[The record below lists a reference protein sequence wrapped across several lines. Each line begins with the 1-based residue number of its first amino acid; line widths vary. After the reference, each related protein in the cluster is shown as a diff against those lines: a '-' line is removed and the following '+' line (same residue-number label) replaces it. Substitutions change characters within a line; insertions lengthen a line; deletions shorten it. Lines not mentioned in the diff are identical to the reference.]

1 MQQNDIYYPQMVKF
15 VLAREGGYVNDPTD
29 KGGETNKGITHAT
42 YDSYRRLKGLPK
54 QSVKYMTDEEMHE
67 IYYNN
72 YYKASGADKIEN
84 PRLAMYVFD
93 TAVNMGVSVAKDLY
107 KKSNDDL
114 DKFEQLRRNKYE
126 AYVRSD
132 PTQKKYIQGWNN
144 RVTHVKDFSANT
156 LPQER
161 SIPFQL
167 GVEMDVDKDGNVIY
181 YYDMDD
187 YKNME
192 RDDFK
197 RNFPKI
203 YEQSKYQLFH
213 SQGNKQTGGASSILG
228 ASCAGTYKVSG
239 YVRSDGVK
247 VSSYERTCGAKHLG
261 VQSASDKYRGLRI
274 DQMTDSEINELLE
287 ELI

>member
-42 YDSYRRLKGLPK
+42 YDSYRRSKGLPK

-84 PRLAMYVFD
+84 PRLTMHVFD
-93 TAVNMGVSVAKDLY
+93 TAVNIGGSVAKDLY

-114 DKFEQLRRNKYE
+114 NKFEQLRRNKYE
-126 AYVRSD
+126 AYVKSN
-132 PTQKKYIQGWNN
+132 PTQKKYIQGCNN

-161 SIPFQL
+161 SVPFQL
-167 GVEMDVDKDGNVIY
+167 GVEMEVDENGNVIY

-192 RDDFK
+192 KEDFK

-213 SQGNKQTGGASSILG
+213 PQGKQTGSAANIHGS
-228 ASCAGTYKVSG
+228 SCAGTYKVSG
-239 YVRSDGVK
+239 YVRSDGIK

-261 VQSASDKYRGLRI
+261 AQRASDKYRGLRL
-274 DQMTDSEINELLE
+274 DQMTHSEMNELLD

>member
-42 YDSYRRLKGLPK
+42 YDSYRRSKGLPK

-126 AYVRSD
+126 AYVKSD

-161 SIPFQL
+161 SVPFQL
-167 GVEMDVDKDGNVIY
+167 GVEMEVDPNGNVIY

-192 RDDFK
+192 REDFK

-213 SQGNKQTGGASSILG
+213 PQGRQTGGAANIHNSS
-228 ASCAGTYKVSG
+228 CVGTYKVSG

-261 VQSASDKYRGLRI
+261 AQSASDKYRGLRI
-274 DQMTDSEINELLE
+274 DQMTHSEIDELLE

>member
-15 VLAREGGYVNDPTD
+15 VLAREGGYVNDPDD
-29 KGGETNKGITHAT
+29 KGGETNKGFTHTT
-42 YDSYRRLKGLPK
+42 YDSYRRSKDLPT

-107 KKSNDDL
+107 KKSDDNL
-114 DKFEQLRRNKYE
+114 DKFEQLRRDKYE
-126 AYVRSD
+126 AYVKSD

-144 RVTHVKDFSANT
+144 KVTHVKDFSANT

-161 SIPFQL
+161 EVPFQL
-167 GVEMDVDKDGNVIY
+167 GVEMDVDENGNVIY

-187 YKNME
+187 YKNMDRE
-192 RDDFK
+192 DFK

-203 YEQSKYQLFH
+203 YEQSKYQIFH
-213 SQGNKQTGGASSILG
+213 PDGRPTGGAAGIHDSN
-228 ASCAGTYKVSG
+228 CAGTYKVSG

-247 VSSYERTCGAKHLG
+247 VSSYERSCGAKHLG
-261 VQSASDKYRGLRI
+261 SQSASDKYRGLRF
-274 DQMTDSEINELLE
+274 DQMTNSEVNELLD

>member
-1 MQQNDIYYPQMVKF
+1 M
-15 VLAREGGYVNDPTD
+15 
-29 KGGETNKGITHAT
+29 
-42 YDSYRRLKGLPK
+42 
-54 QSVKYMTDEEMHE
+54 
-67 IYYNN
+67 
-72 YYKASGADKIEN
+72 
-84 PRLAMYVFD
+84 
-93 TAVNMGVSVAKDLY
+93 
-107 KKSNDDL
+107 
-114 DKFEQLRRNKYE
+114 DKFEQLRRDKYE
-126 AYVRSD
+126 AYVKSD

-161 SIPFQL
+161 TVPFQL
-167 GVEMDVDKDGNVIY
+167 GVEMDVDQDGNVMY

-187 YKNME
+187 YRNME
-192 RDDFK
+192 REDFK

-213 SQGNKQTGGASSILG
+213 PQGHPTGSAAGIQGSG
-228 ASCAGTYKVSG
+228 CAGTYKISG

-261 VQSASDKYRGLRI
+261 PQSASDKYRGLRFE
-274 DQMTDSEINELLE
+274 QMSSSEVNELLD

>member
-1 MQQNDIYYPQMVKF
+1 MQKNDIYYPQMLKF
-15 VLAREGGYVNDPTD
+15 ILAREGGYVNHPND
-29 KGGETNKGITHAT
+29 KGGETNKSITHTT
-42 YDSYRRLKGLPK
+42 YNSYRRSKGLPI
-54 QSVKYMTDEEMHE
+54 QSVKNISDKEMQD

-72 YYKASGADKIEN
+72 YYKASGANEIEN

-107 KKSNDDL
+107 KKSGDNL
-114 DKFEQLRRNKYE
+114 SKFETLRREKYE
-126 AYVRSD
+126 SYANYD
-132 PTQKKYIQGWNN
+132 ETQKTFLKGWNN
-144 RVTHVKDFSANT
+144 RVTHVKDFSETT
-156 LPQER
+156 LPETR
-161 SIPFQL
+161 TLPYQL
-167 GVEMDVDKDGNVIY
+167 GIEMNVDKDGNVIY

-187 YKNME
+187 YRNMN

-203 YEQSKYQLFH
+203 YQQTIN
-213 SQGNKQTGGASSILG
+213 QIGRPTGGAASVSSG
-228 ASCAGTYKVSG
+228 CAGTYKVSG

-261 VQSASDKYRGLRI
+261 PQSASDKYRGLGF
-274 DQMTDSEINELLE
+274 DKMTESEMNELLD

>member
-15 VLAREGGYVNDPTD
+15 VLAREGGYVNDPND

-42 YDSYRRLKGLPK
+42 YDSYRRSKGLPK

-107 KKSNDDL
+107 QKSDDNL
-114 DKFEQLRRNKYE
+114 DKFEQLRRDKYE
-126 AYVRSD
+126 AFVKSD
-132 PTQKKYIQGWNN
+132 PTQKRYIQGWNN

-161 SIPFQL
+161 TVPFQL
-167 GVEMDVDKDGNVIY
+167 GVEMDVDQDGNVMY

-187 YKNME
+187 YRNME
-192 RDDFK
+192 REDFK

-203 YEQSKYQLFH
+203 YQQSKYQIFH
-213 SQGNKQTGGASSILG
+213 PKENITGGAAEIQRTN
-228 ASCAGTYKVSG
+228 CAGRYRVSG

-261 VQSASDKYRGLRI
+261 SQTACDKYRGLKLE
-274 DQMTDSEINELLE
+274 QMTDSEINELLDE
-287 ELI
+287 MI

>member
-1 MQQNDIYYPQMVKF
+1 MQQKDIYYPQMVKF
-15 VLAREGGYVNDPTD
+15 VLAREGGYVNDPND
-29 KGGETNKGITHAT
+29 KGGETNKGITHTT
-42 YDSYRRLKGLPK
+42 YDSYRRSKGLPK

-72 YYKASGADKIEN
+72 YYKASGADKIDN

-107 KKSNDDL
+107 KKSDDNL
-114 DKFEQLRRNKYE
+114 DKFEQLRRDKYE
-126 AYVRSD
+126 AYVKSE

-161 SIPFQL
+161 TVPFQL
-167 GVEMDVDKDGNVIY
+167 GVEMDVDQDGNVMY

-187 YKNME
+187 YRNME
-192 RDDFK
+192 REDFK

-213 SQGNKQTGGASSILG
+213 PDSRPTGGAAGIHGSN
-228 ASCAGTYKVSG
+228 CAGTYKVSG

-247 VSSYERTCGAKHLG
+247 VSSYERSCGAKHLG
-261 VQSASDKYRGLRI
+261 PQSASDKYRGLRF
-274 DQMTDSEINELLE
+274 DQMSSSEVNELLD

>member
-42 YDSYRRLKGLPK
+42 YDSYRRSKGLPK

-114 DKFEQLRRNKYE
+114 NKFEQLRRNKYE
-126 AYVRSD
+126 AYVKND

-161 SIPFQL
+161 SVPFQL
-167 GVEMDVDKDGNVIY
+167 GVEMEVDENGNVIY

-192 RDDFK
+192 REDFK

-213 SQGNKQTGGASSILG
+213 PQGKQKGGASNIHGS
-228 ASCAGTYKVSG
+228 SCAGTYKVSG
-239 YVRSDGVK
+239 YVRSDGIK

-261 VQSASDKYRGLRI
+261 AQSASDKYRGLRI
-274 DQMTDSEINELLE
+274 EQMTHSEINELLE

>member
-42 YDSYRRLKGLPK
+42 YDSYRRSKGLPK

-126 AYVRSD
+126 AYVKSD

-161 SIPFQL
+161 SMPFQL
-167 GVEMDVDKDGNVIY
+167 GVEMEVDPNGNVIY

-192 RDDFK
+192 REDFK

-213 SQGNKQTGGASSILG
+213 PQGRQTGGAANIHGS
-228 ASCAGTYKVSG
+228 SCAGTYKVSG
-239 YVRSDGVK
+239 YVRSDGIK
-247 VSSYERTCGAKHLG
+247 VSSYERTCGAKHFG
-261 VQSASDKYRGLRI
+261 AQSASDKYRGLRI
-274 DQMTDSEINELLE
+274 DQMTHSEINELLE